1 MAGGNC
7 LEGNKYREKLLL
19 LPILLMSLFLYTWRA
34 GDIVFVDEDEAR
46 YAQAASEMVESGDWL
61 TPHLN
66 FEAFHDKQPLVY
78 WLNAI
83 CFLLFGRNEFSVR
96 IWHSLM
102 AVAGVYVVYLIGR
115 ELFDSKTGLLSSAI
129 FATGLFYFYQSRS
142 PLMDIPLNLFISLAF
157 YCFIVFT
164 KTGKVFYNYLFWACL
179 GLAVMTKGLVG
190 LVLPCMITGIFLVI
204 KYKKNFFSYM
214 RKYFLHIAGGIG
226 VFLLIAAPWHII
238 EYYLHGNIFI
248 ENVFMKLTFR
258 RYFMGDG
265 AVVPSHNFF
274 THFITILYGSLPWS
288 GFLLPGIIL
297 LLKDKDQWGRR
308 NFIFIWILTVFL
320 LFSISAPKRIRYIM
334 PMFPALSLVA
344 GYLWNKYFSEDSIKK
359 YMNLSAVLSLPLGIL
374 IFLAILFAKMKFPED
389 YERFSY
395 FCVPPLLILAFA
407 IVIPSVMIFFKR
419 KKSAFMAFIILTFCS
434 YSFLVWSSGEY
445 FNQVKPVKSLSLM
458 INEQIKKGDRVGSF
472 VNLHPSLIFYT
483 DHKVEYLL
491 TREELAEFFASKDH
505 VFCVAETVDLQVK
518 EFGDFYKVPV
528 FILEEQAG
536 FLLLSNRKE

>member
-1 MAGGNC
+1 M
-7 LEGNKYREKLLL
+7 EGNKYREKLLL
-19 LPILLMSLFLYTWRA
+19 LTILLMSLFLYTWRA

-66 FEAFHDKQPLVY
+66 FEVFHDKQPLVY

-83 CFLLFGRNEFSVR
+83 CFLMFGRNEFSVR

-142 PLMDIPLNLFISLAF
+142 PLMDIPLNLFISLSF
-157 YCFIVFT
+157 YFFILFT
-164 KTGKVFYNYLFWACL
+164 GTKKLHFNYLFWACL

-204 KYKKNFFSYM
+204 KYKKNFFSYI
-214 RKYFLHIAGGIG
+214 RTYFLHIAGGIG

-334 PMFPALSLVA
+334 PMFPALSLIA

>member
-1 MAGGNC
+1 M
-7 LEGNKYREKLLL
+7 EENKYCEKISVLL
-19 LPILLMSLFLYTWRA
+19 ILLMSLFLYTWRA

-83 CFLLFGRNEFSVR
+83 CFLIFGRNEFSVR

-102 AVAGVYVVYLIGR
+102 AVAGVYVVYLTGR

-129 FATGLFYFYQSRS
+129 FSTGLFYFYQSRS
-142 PLMDIPLNLFISLAF
+142 PLMDIPLNLFISLGF

-164 KTGKVFYNYLFWACL
+164 KTGKLLYNYIFWGCL

-190 LVLPCMITGIFLVI
+190 FVLPCMITGIFLII
-204 KYKKNFFSYM
+204 KYKKNIFSYM
-214 RKYFLHIAGGIG
+214 RKYLLHIAGGIG

-297 LLKDKDQWGRR
+297 MLKDKDRWGRR
-308 NFIFIWILTVFL
+308 NFIFIWVFTVFIF
-320 LFSISAPKRIRYIM
+320 FSVSAPKRIRYIM
-334 PMFPALSLVA
+334 PMFPALSLIA

-359 YMNLSAVLSLPLGIL
+359 YMKLSALLSLPLGML
-374 IFLAILFAKMKFPED
+374 IFLAIFYAKMKFPED
-389 YERFSY
+389 YGRLCNL
-395 FCVPPLLILAFA
+395 CVPPLIMLASA
-407 IVIPSVMIFFKR
+407 IVIPSLMIFLNH
-419 KKSAFMAFIILTFCS
+419 KKTTFMAFIILTFCS

-445 FNQVKPVKSLSLM
+445 FNQVKPVKSLSLI
-458 INEQIKKGDRVGSF
+458 INKEIEKGDRIGSF

-491 TREELAEFFASKDH
+491 TREELAKFFVSKDH
-505 VFCVAETVDLQVK
+505 VFCVAETADLQVK
-518 EFGDFYKVPV
+518 EFRDFYKVPV
-528 FILEEQAG
+528 FILKEQAG